1 MNITLAPEGARSD
14 DFDDHALVT
23 YPRNAIEAAIHDTIA
38 NTPTPSALPGTP
50 LDRLAVPQ
58 PEGS

>member
-1 MNITLAPEGARSD
+1 MTADHHLGILNDDTSPGGRHPERRS
-14 DFDDHALVT
+14 T
-23 YPRNAIEAAIHDTIA
+23 IEAAIYDTIA

-50 LDRLAVPQ
+50 LDRLAAPQ